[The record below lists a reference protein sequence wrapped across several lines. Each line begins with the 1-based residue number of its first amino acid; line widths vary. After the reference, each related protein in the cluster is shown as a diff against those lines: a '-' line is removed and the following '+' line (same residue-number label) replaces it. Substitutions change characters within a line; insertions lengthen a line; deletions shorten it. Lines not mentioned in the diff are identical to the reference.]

1 MDDLDGPRTQRPKG
15 KRSSGPT
22 SSPPAGLPARI
33 VGAFGRQ
40 YLAQRDHGEVVACV
54 PRGKRAE
61 VVCGDEVVL
70 APGHPPLAIAQ
81 VLPRRN
87 ALWRE
92 DPWRSKMFAANLD
105 RVLLV
110 TATYPGIQHGLIGR
124 ALIAADAADI
134 PVTLALNKC
143 DLPQAE
149 SARAEMALY
158 RELGYDVVE
167 LSVRTA
173 PQAALDA
180 LTPLLSGQST
190 LLLGAS
196 GVGKSS
202 LTNLLVPQAQAP
214 TREISQALSAGKHTT
229 TATRLYALPGLPEGS
244 TLMDSPGF
252 QSFGL
257 HHLSV
262 SQLQHG
268 FPEIRARNGQ
278 CRFQNCT
285 HRDEPGCVFTTDPQ
299 AITPARLALYR
310 TLLAELTSAA
320 SR

>member
-1 MDDLDGPRTQRPKG
+1 MDALDRPNPQRPKG
-15 KRSSGPT
+15 KRHAK
-22 SSPPAGLPARI
+22 PPAPGAHGLSARI

-40 YLAQRDHGEVVACV
+40 YLAQLDNGDVLACV

-61 VVCGDEVVL
+61 VVCGDRVVL
-70 APGHPPLAIAQ
+70 APGHPPLAIEE
-81 VLPRRN
+81 VLARRN

-143 DLPQAE
+143 DLPETAA
-149 SARAEMALY
+149 ARAEMALY
-158 RELGYDVVE
+158 SRLGYEVVE

-173 PQAALDA
+173 PQAALTA

-202 LTNLLVPQAQAP
+202 LTNLLVPLAQAP
-214 TREISQALSAGKHTT
+214 IREISQALSAGKHTT

-268 FPEIRARNGQ
+268 FPEIRARIGQ

-299 AITPARLALYR
+299 AISASRLALYR
-310 TLLAELTSAA
+310 TLYAELTTAA